1 MLSAA
6 TSPTVTI
13 GERRA
18 KKWNDNQQR
27 AVFYASLGLML
38 ASITSISWACTLI
51 GFPRAAA
58 WLVAVSFELLV
69 AIIGDAASSN
79 RRPNQ
84 DGTKGG
90 YYGSLWAIFAFML
103 LLAMTANVG
112 HAVFVMGDAF
122 DSGRMP
128 PFLAGY
134 QTEVMLA
141 GAAFAAA
148 VPLGGTFGFH
158 VSGFLRKYGAGSDW
172 VNEDGAKAHVDSTV
186 AHLRPRPSRKSAAA
200 AAPRTVITASVPP
213 QPVTPQP
220 QPVAPQQEAVVTAAA
235 PVQPAAPRPQA
246 VAPQQGTGTA
256 SGAGSRTDLTEEEV
270 YDLIKEALD
279 RGEDERL
286 QAKGDLNG
294 VGISELIGAHESTG
308 RRMRHRCL
316 SRYVAETNQ
325 QHVPEWIRQLAE
337 AS

>member
-1 MLSAA
+1 MPSAA

-38 ASITSISWACTLI
+38 ASITSIKWACTLI
-51 GFPRAAA
+51 GFPTAAA

-90 YYGSLWAIFAFML
+90 YYGSLWAIFGFML

-128 PFLAGY
+128 LFLAGY
-134 QTEVMLA
+134 QSEVMLA

-172 VNEDGAKAHVDSTV
+172 VDESGAKAQPDSTV
-186 AHLRPRPSRKSAAA
+186 AHLRPRPSTKTSAAA
-200 AAPRTVITASVPP
+200 ASRTVITASVPP
-213 QPVTPQP
+213 QPAATPAQAIASP
-220 QPVAPQQEAVVTAAA
+220 QDAASGAAQQAT
-235 PVQPAAPRPQA
+235 
-246 VAPQQGTGTA
+246 PQQGPTA
-256 SGAGSRTDLTEEEV
+256 APATAGRSDLTEEEV
-270 YDLIKEALD
+270 YARIKEALD
-279 RGEDERL
+279 QGEDERL

-294 VGISELIGAHESTG
+294 KGIAGLIGAHESTG

-316 SRYVAETNQ
+316 SRYVAETD
-325 QHVPEWIRQLAE
+325 QHVLPQWIKELTA
-337 AS
+337 AI

>member
-6 TSPTVTI
+6 TSPIVTI

-18 KKWNDNQQR
+18 KAWNDNQQR

-51 GFPRAAA
+51 GFPKAAA

-128 PFLAGY
+128 PFLAHY

-172 VNEDGAKAHVDSTV
+172 VDEDGAKAHVDSTV
-186 AHLRPRPSRKSAAA
+186 AHLRPRPPRKSAAA
-200 AAPRTVITASVPP
+200 PAASPRTVITASVPP
-213 QPVTPQP
+213 QPV
-220 QPVAPQQEAVVTAAA
+220 APQQGTFVTA
-235 PVQPAAPRPQA
+235 PVPLQPAAPQPQA
-246 VAPQQGTGTA
+246 VAPQQGTGPA
-256 SGAGSRTDLTEEEV
+256 PAGAGNRTDLTEEEV
-270 YDLIKEALD
+270 YGLIKEALD

-325 QHVPEWIRQLAE
+325 QHVPEWVRQLAE